1 MPLKNRY
8 FKKVPEQN
16 IGYIKE
22 RVQLPDSS
30 YGLQPYKISE
40 TKDPKLRKELKP
52 LSWNQA
58 QITND
63 SIEIKD

>member
-1 MPLKNRY
+1 MPLKNGY

-52 LSWNQA
+52 LS
-58 QITND
+58 
-63 SIEIKD
+63 